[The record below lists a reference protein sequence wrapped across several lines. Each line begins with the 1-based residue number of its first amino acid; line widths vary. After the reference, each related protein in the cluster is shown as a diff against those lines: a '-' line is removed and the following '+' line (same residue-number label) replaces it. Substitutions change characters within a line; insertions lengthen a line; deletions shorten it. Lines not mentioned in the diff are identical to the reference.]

1 LTTYPGPISPYVPVL
16 AKEPYLLAVDGD
28 AAAVTEWLSQ
38 PEAGIFRDREMTL
51 LKLYSGLSPRD
62 LDTII
67 DVLSSQKRRVIPA
80 PLPIRHVNDR
90 DGGIQKVFTDEQRK
104 EIVARIVRRNPQI
117 DRVLYIR
124 NIRDGAGILDMLF
137 SKLTHA
143 FNEARPYQWN
153 DKEFDIAVLAL
164 LICALMGE
172 DFLKCTDIV
181 SNGVYVHFSRGDDVQ
196 DFYKFSL
203 ILNNKALVR
212 VMIPHP
218 VLVPRARRNPA
229 FRSLLGSIYRV
240 QNATALD
247 IYSIYEYVQ
256 GAHLDEHNAH
266 IMTRLQDDPD
276 YQQAY
281 IRDIGA
287 LARGRAWFIGEKI
300 DSDDL
305 LIDPTGHL
313 TLIDVEDYATIERLS
328 GSGVNMESYLR
339 AVYNEDVKKL
349 RALAEWRDP
358 ERRQEILSLFGLG
371 FQTADQRFKST
382 VGTNS
387 ALLKTLIADPLRA
400 RVAIDRYKE
409 WAERDP
415 GVLLDNIMHVI
426 EQNDGRALF
435 IPAIKGVA
443 VKFDNAASVSTTER
457 ISAAGY
463 DVYFSRLEAFDVL
476 RLDARAVN
484 YVKVLRGCLINPD
497 RGVVSAERKRSLL
510 VEQDIVRAGGSGAVI
525 AVFVDRGNVPVM
537 ITGVTD
543 AVMRAPNGLY
553 FTWEHISKM
562 FPGNEELAGKD
573 IYYSRPQILVDGYR
587 INFWYAG
594 PFVNCGI
601 HNHAADEVPFFEIH
615 MNMVGTNG
623 GMISY
628 DLFGRRETKRLLL
641 QPGEEHGAF
650 WTVTGAGNPV
660 YGWHAWQSGLDG
672 NVWAVFED
680 IRINAST
687 GNNGQLEAGFP
698 ASANPKYI
706 SQNFKARESGP
717 EIRISAL
724 VDSKAHISNIHTTGS
739 TKLNE
744 QEKAILRMAL
754 CAGIKRPSITQWL
767 RDNVE
772 GFMEL
777 TFKISFAYQRLAVS
791 KKDMELNRILLRGPP
806 DLQALFSDI
815 ILPHEL
821 DHAVLGLD
829 DAQALLN
836 TLTDLQRM
844 PWHAR
849 ILIKFD
855 REGVIDLDED
865 LKTALRRMF
874 PDSRDGGIEEELE
887 TIISSPSGKTP
898 LANRIAV
905 CEQLVSGWEGL
916 MNKGD
921 LTPSD
926 VTVIQVA
933 TTRLASLTPF
943 DQDVNSVDAS
953 MLVALYQK
961 IVELSLRT
969 YIRVKDMRSGEP
981 RENKMFQLKAAKFIY
996 MARYGCLYQHL
1007 VQLADAIALYRGVGL
1022 SRIRAEE
1029 IPGLLRYPAAFVNR
1043 VSWIMNIFVRYA
1055 WGFEYYARKYEKE
1068 FAASIGDIKSQGNHL
1083 VPGLYMQPG
1092 SPGAQRQDVRPDI
1105 LIRQKKDVDVGV
1117 RRWWNSKVALFSY
1130 ILPPLGQIAI
1140 LALLAQLIVYF
1151 AGIGPL
1157 PDILVYVARI
1167 GFILM
1172 IGSIAANWLALRLND
1187 KFYKQH
1193 MSVIDA
1199 YEGQLRQLGF
1209 DEYNNRLT
1217 DEEFGKLWD
1226 IWQAEM
1232 RSDVAPSLD
1241 AVVIAASWDVA
1252 LTDSVRTLLSD
1263 KDIPV
1268 MIKRTRDAGSGMA
1281 LMEMIDCWKSGATVG
1296 DFIRCVAEQGGVLSL
1311 GDATPSA
1318 YTKPLSKAHVAVIL
1332 AGNTLIEANKSV
1344 IPWPVDAETRLL
1356 LSPVELALLNCIR
1369 SAHVSRAQ
1377 GNSKGLII
1385 HNGDGVFVGPIEG
1398 ETLAAAWKN
1407 IRDVARWQSNVII
1420 SSADGIVER
1429 IYDRARM
1436 SFIRS
1441 KYPDSFDWNN
1451 VDKKQLLV
1459 SAGIITINKDLD
1471 LFVSYLH
1478 DLHGFLSGQP
1488 ALQRRFGN
1496 TGFQIRLMP
1505 DIMTIWARL
1514 NRRKDLRSD
1523 VLASYFSARIDDL
1536 DRNDPYIDEYI
1547 DLLHAWDAWN
1557 YDWFRGI
1564 PSMRV
1569 SVHRPSHNGAL
1580 YFRMSNDDALNKRN
1594 LDIIQRAADELAK
1607 SLRDGGVVS
1616 HRHSFL
1622 KDQVRKA
1629 KLLAAPYLDF
1639 PKKETQLRPL

>member
-1 LTTYPGPISPYVPVL
+1 
-16 AKEPYLLAVDGD
+16 
-28 AAAVTEWLSQ
+28 
-38 PEAGIFRDREMTL
+38 
-51 LKLYSGLSPRD
+51 
-62 LDTII
+62 
-67 DVLSSQKRRVIPA
+67 
-80 PLPIRHVNDR
+80 
-90 DGGIQKVFTDEQRK
+90 
-104 EIVARIVRRNPQI
+104 
-117 DRVLYIR
+117 
-124 NIRDGAGILDMLF
+124 
-137 SKLTHA
+137 
-143 FNEARPYQWN
+143 
-153 DKEFDIAVLAL
+153 
-164 LICALMGE
+164 
-172 DFLKCTDIV
+172 
-181 SNGVYVHFSRGDDVQ
+181 
-196 DFYKFSL
+196 
-203 ILNNKALVR
+203 
-212 VMIPHP
+212 
-218 VLVPRARRNPA
+218 
-229 FRSLLGSIYRV
+229 
-240 QNATALD
+240 
-247 IYSIYEYVQ
+247 
-256 GAHLDEHNAH
+256 
-266 IMTRLQDDPD
+266 
-276 YQQAY
+276 
-281 IRDIGA
+281 
-287 LARGRAWFIGEKI
+287 
-300 DSDDL
+300 
-305 LIDPTGHL
+305 
-313 TLIDVEDYATIERLS
+313 
-328 GSGVNMESYLR
+328 
-339 AVYNEDVKKL
+339 
-349 RALAEWRDP
+349 
-358 ERRQEILSLFGLG
+358 
-371 FQTADQRFKST
+371 
-382 VGTNS
+382 
-387 ALLKTLIADPLRA
+387 
-400 RVAIDRYKE
+400 
-409 WAERDP
+409 
-415 GVLLDNIMHVI
+415 
-426 EQNDGRALF
+426 
-435 IPAIKGVA
+435 
-443 VKFDNAASVSTTER
+443 
-457 ISAAGY
+457 
-463 DVYFSRLEAFDVL
+463 
-476 RLDARAVN
+476 
-484 YVKVLRGCLINPD
+484 
-497 RGVVSAERKRSLL
+497 
-510 VEQDIVRAGGSGAVI
+510 
-525 AVFVDRGNVPVM
+525 
-537 ITGVTD
+537 
-543 AVMRAPNGLY
+543 
-553 FTWEHISKM
+553 
-562 FPGNEELAGKD
+562 
-573 IYYSRPQILVDGYR
+573 
-587 INFWYAG
+587 
-594 PFVNCGI
+594 
-601 HNHAADEVPFFEIH
+601 
-615 MNMVGTNG
+615 
-623 GMISY
+623 
-628 DLFGRRETKRLLL
+628 
-641 QPGEEHGAF
+641 
-650 WTVTGAGNPV
+650 
-660 YGWHAWQSGLDG
+660 
-672 NVWAVFED
+672 
-680 IRINAST
+680 
-687 GNNGQLEAGFP
+687 
-698 ASANPKYI
+698 
-706 SQNFKARESGP
+706 
-717 EIRISAL
+717 
-724 VDSKAHISNIHTTGS
+724 
-739 TKLNE
+739 
-744 QEKAILRMAL
+744 
-754 CAGIKRPSITQWL
+754 
-767 RDNVE
+767 
-772 GFMEL
+772 
-777 TFKISFAYQRLAVS
+777 
-791 KKDMELNRILLRGPP
+791 
-806 DLQALFSDI
+806 
-815 ILPHEL
+815 
-821 DHAVLGLD
+821 
-829 DAQALLN
+829 
-836 TLTDLQRM
+836 M

-916 MNKGD
+916 MNTGD

-1639 PKKETQLRPL
+1639 PKKETQLRPLDKSWMAASAIVITTFYALTAGWQGLCMSAVWHGVIFGFDYLADQYNASRWHWRQWGMHKFQYPKFSGKLFGSMWKMLVMSALDLVILSQLVGLFPGAYWGIPGNYMVIIIRTIIVLPVGIKFSLWTRSLTHFSTSAKRLEIIKNVSFTLISTVFSAWFIQLDGTALFVALYSIAYKVVSEFVTFRIDTRHPPAANIFIAPDKKLAESPDEMVINGTRVHRMEIAEVIERMLAQGQAGLKTKYGFDIGSRKTYEAFLKNSERALDFLIEDGSRFDTNNPAHVRRLVAFIEQSLRAAGISEDVWALDAQRFGKRAERPQEILEFSREVPQLHEKLIEDRRLRDIITYGNLFEGSAAWDDVPSELEERNLPIAAWVKDEPFRDR